1 MTVQQKI
8 DAKYEKKRRVLL
20 QYVRAKRELYRIVT
34 REVLKDNARTAKN

>member
-20 QYVRAKRELYRIVT
+20 QYVREQRKLNASLT
-34 REVLKDNARTAKN
+34 REVLEDNIRTRKN